1 MRLGSVFVKKVKVRN
16 RKGKDVCNNHPSPD
30 PGLDNDAVAIVSTAL
45 HLSPARY
52 FRREKMPHKDMRDF
66 LRDFFNPPQLMKP
79 KGGKKK
85 IYKKKKKRT
94 GPTPIQLQLKEANEY
109 MKFHTAE
116 FEACESGW
124 ERVQLVYRVI
134 PDEATTIDRLWPT
147 QLINK
152 DSRVRRELSARAQE
166 CFHYKDFDESLVAY
180 NEATTF
186 SSGKGLAHTLA
197 RRAGFLLQTQ
207 EHMLALRDLH
217 LGRQLQASHY
227 ELS

>member
-1 MRLGSVFVKKVKVRN
+1 
-16 RKGKDVCNNHPSPD
+16 
-30 PGLDNDAVAIVSTAL
+30 
-45 HLSPARY
+45 
-52 FRREKMPHKDMRDF
+52 MRDF
-66 LRDFFNPPQLMKP
+66 LRDFFNPPQLMKA
-79 KGGKKK
+79 KGSKKK

-109 MKFHTAE
+109 MKFHMEE
-116 FEACESGW
+116 FDACETGW
-124 ERVQLVYRVI
+124 ERVKLVYRVI

-152 DSRVRRELSARAQE
+152 DSRVRRELSARGQE
-166 CFHYKDFDESLVAY
+166 CFHYKDFDDSLVAY

-217 LGRQLQASHY
+217 LGRYLPASKY
-227 ELS
+227 KL